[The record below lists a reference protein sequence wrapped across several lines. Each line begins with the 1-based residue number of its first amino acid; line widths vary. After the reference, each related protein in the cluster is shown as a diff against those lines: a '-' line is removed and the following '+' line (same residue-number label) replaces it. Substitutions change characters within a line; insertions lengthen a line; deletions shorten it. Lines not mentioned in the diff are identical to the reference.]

1 MQIIKYPL
9 IDKWEHLCQRP
20 VFEKKLDNV
29 VKKSKKSE
37 SKKI

>member
-1 MQIIKYPL
+1 MQIIKYPP
-9 IDKWEHLCQRP
+9 IERWPQLCQRP